1 MEEMRYCTGE
11 YWAAEIAL
19 DGKSE
24 ELGFRVYRISRKR
37 HKLTSAVKRIV
48 TFSGNTSGGLG

>member
-1 MEEMRYCTGE
+1 MRYCTGE

-24 ELGFRVYRISRKR
+24 ELGSRVYRISRKR
-37 HKLTSAVKRIV
+37 HQLTWAVKRIV